1 MSPFERNLRGHIELF
16 EKLGSVGVDVERAGR
31 AIGAA
36 LRRARKVMFCGN
48 GGSAAD
54 SQHLAA
60 EFTGRFVNDR
70 QPLAGLALSTDSS
83 ALTCISND
91 YGYEH
96 VFTRQVQALGASG
109 DCLVGISTS
118 GNSSNIVNAFE
129 YARGAGITT
138 IGLLGRDGGKLLPLS
153 DIAIVI
159 PSDVTARIQEA
170 HIMIGHTLCEMAEDA
185 MELTA

>member
-1 MSPFERNLRGHIELF
+1 MSSFERNLQQHLDLF
-16 EKLGSVGVDVERAGR
+16 SGLGTISEEVGRAGH
-31 AIGAA
+31 AIGEA
-36 LRRARKVMFCGN
+36 LKRGRKVMFCGN

-60 EFTGRFVNDR
+60 EFTGRFVADR
-70 QPLAGLALSTDSS
+70 RPLAGLALSTDSS

-96 VFTRQVQALGASG
+96 VFSRQVDALGVQG

-118 GNSSNIVNAFE
+118 GNSPNVIAAFHS
-129 YARGAGITT
+129 ARRIGITT

-153 DIAIVI
+153 DIAVIV

-170 HIMIGHTLCEMAEDA
+170 HILIGHSFCEMAEEALDLA
-185 MELTA
+185 A